1 MSGERDGFFQ
11 QFSAAC
17 EAAAA
22 VAAEW
27 ADRVGEATADAFH
40 KLASDPAIR
49 SVWENWRVSPVGSR
63 RECEC
68 VCATAHPDDIGV
80 CDKKA
85 VITRRLPTAFGGLA
99 DVPLCAPCAVAQGV
113 AEQAR

>member
-1 MSGERDGFFQ
+1 MSGEPDGFFQ

-27 ADRVGEATADAFH
+27 ADRVGEATSDAFR
-40 KLASDPAIR
+40 KLAGDPAIR
-49 SVWENWRVSPVGSR
+49 TVWEKWRVSPVWDR
-63 RECEC
+63 RDCGC

-80 CDKKA
+80 CDKQA
-85 VITRRLPTAFGGLA
+85 VITRHLPTASGGMA

-113 AEQAR
+113 AEQSR